1 MPDTPTPIRL
11 SLAMPEPSPTDPPTD
26 PPVDLGLVLPEVYQ
40 TLRAMAARM
49 WQDRQPGATLQP
61 TVLVHE
67 VYLRLAQD
75 TKRTWESRSHI
86 IAVAARAMRQVL
98 ADRARRRAALK
109 RGGDQLRVTL
119 TGLGLPDDPADLI
132 SLDRALSE
140 LEALDPR
147 RAQVFVLRS
156 IGGLSVEEAATVIGV
171 SSRTVKTD
179 WRVGRAW
186 LAARLDMVLLDE
198 G

>member
-1 MPDTPTPIRL
+1 MAEPSSDTPTP
-11 SLAMPEPSPTDPPTD
+11 
-26 PPVDLGLVLPEVYQ
+26 VDLSAVLPEVYD
-40 TLRAMAARM
+40 TLRAMAGRL
-49 WQDRQPGATLQP
+49 WRERQPGVTLQP

-67 VYLRLAQD
+67 VYLRLTHD
-75 TKRTWESRSHI
+75 PSRVWESRSHV

-98 ADRARRRAALK
+98 ADRARRRSSLK
-109 RGGDQLRVTL
+109 RGGDQVQVTL
-119 TGLGLPDDPADLI
+119 TGLGTPDDPADLI
-132 SLDRALSE
+132 SFDRALSE

-156 IGGLSVEEAATVIGV
+156 IGGLTAEEVAEVVGV
-171 SSRTVKTD
+171 SSRTVTTD

-186 LAARLDMVLLDE
+186 LAARLELGE